1 MATEFS
7 FPDSMESAK
16 NLLTDLCKK
25 HGLGIHFD
33 DEFGNF
39 GSKWNS
45 CALASDYVECSR
57 FNSWNYDLLVFAVL
71 HEIGHH
77 EESANQ
83 TDMNIFC
90 REYACWM
97 YAIDRYIGLFGQNIS
112 VKQAKFMLDNLN
124 SYVPNYNQN
133 RNNDYNTSEDSI
145 IEREST
151 FYCPLKKEVIK

>member
-1 MATEFS
+1 
-7 FPDSMESAK
+7 MESAK
-16 NLLTDLCKK
+16 NILTELCKK
-25 HGLGIHFD
+25 HCLGIHFD

-39 GSKWNS
+39 GSRWNNCVLGDS
-45 CALASDYVECSR
+45 YVECSK
-57 FNSWNYDLLVFAVL
+57 FDSWNADLLVFAVL

-90 REYACWM
+90 REYTCWM
-97 YAIDRYIGLFGQNIS
+97 YAINKHIELFGQNIS
-112 VKQAKFMLDNLN
+112 IKQAKFMMDNLN
-124 SYVPNYNQN
+124 SYVPDYNQKRDN
-133 RNNDYNTSEDSI
+133 GYIKCEDYI